1 MATLRSD
8 VKREKQQGRIHGSI
22 SRVRVG
28 RGSIASGQGQQLKS
42 ALLSAQNAQK
52 REVIT
57 DQSSDRPR

>member
-1 MATLRSD
+1 M
-8 VKREKQQGRIHGSI
+8 KQGRIHGSI

-28 RGSIASGQGQQLKS
+28 RGSMASGQGQQLKS

-57 DQSSDRPR
+57 DGPT